1 MLVIKQ
7 YLCETCGELEYLQ
20 SHKEVY
26 SRCPN
31 CDSPEVQRVISP
43 SLVVD
48 KTPRTVGSMIDR
60 NNRKNPLTREKIF
73 GVGAEKKIKDQE
85 KMEKIANL
93 SPEGKI
99 KYINE
104 GKL

>member
-7 YLCETCGELEYLQ
+7 YSCETCGELECLQ
-20 SHKEVY
+20 SHKEVF
-26 SRCPN
+26 SRCPK
-31 CDSPEVQRVISP
+31 CDSIEIERVISP

-48 KTPRTVGSMIDR
+48 KTPRTVGSMIEH

-85 KMEKIANL
+85 KAKKIAAL